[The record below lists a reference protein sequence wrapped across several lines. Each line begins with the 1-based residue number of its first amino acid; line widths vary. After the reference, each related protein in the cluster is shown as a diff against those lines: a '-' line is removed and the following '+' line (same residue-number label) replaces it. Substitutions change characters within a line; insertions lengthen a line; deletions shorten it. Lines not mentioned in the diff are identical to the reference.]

1 MEIEIQVAD
10 IVLTATLEDN
20 DTARAIIAVLPVEGR
35 ANVWGEEIYF
45 EIPVQ
50 VAQADDAVEE
60 VEVGTL
66 AFWPPGNAL
75 CIFFGP
81 TPVSTSNKPRAYSP
95 VNIFGLIIRITEIQ
109 HDEASVPPRFFGRLS

>member
-10 IVLTATLEDN
+10 IVLTATLDDN
-20 DTARAIIAVLPVEGR
+20 DTAHAIIAALPVEGR

-50 VAQADDAVEE
+50 AAPADDAVEE
-60 VEVGTL
+60 VAVGTL
-66 AFWPPGNAL
+66 AFWPPGNAF

-81 TPVSTSNKPRAYSP
+81 TPVSTSNNPRAYSP
-95 VNIFGLIIRITEIQ
+95 VNIFGHING
-109 HDEASVPPRFFGRLS
+109 DASLLTQVADGAKVSVSLCS